1 MSILEQSHGLRNSIH
16 LYSFMSSLVYIYIYI
31 YTKILELATVYIH
44 EQVTD
49 QIFCH
54 EAFTFSIVIIYIYIY
69 TYIRMAVANKVLY
82 CGYIYI
88 YIY

>member
-1 MSILEQSHGLRNSIH
+1 M
-16 LYSFMSSLVYIYIYI
+16 
-31 YTKILELATVYIH
+31 ATVHIH

-69 TYIRMAVANKVLY
+69 TYIRMAVRSSIVV
-82 CGYIYI
+82 IYI
-88 YIY
+88 LGGFNVFGVMYINLNPKELVVASEF

>member
-1 MSILEQSHGLRNSIH
+1 M
-16 LYSFMSSLVYIYIYI
+16 
-31 YTKILELATVYIH
+31 ATVYIH

-69 TYIRMAVANKVLY
+69 IYTYIRMAVANKVLY

-88 YIY
+88 YILGGFNVFGVVYINLNPKVLVVASEF

>member
-1 MSILEQSHGLRNSIH
+1 M
-16 LYSFMSSLVYIYIYI
+16 
-31 YTKILELATVYIH
+31 ATVYIH

-69 TYIRMAVANKVLY
+69 TYIRMVVACKVLY

-88 YIY
+88 LGGFNVFGVVYINLNPKVLAAASEF

>member
-1 MSILEQSHGLRNSIH
+1 M
-16 LYSFMSSLVYIYIYI
+16 
-31 YTKILELATVYIH
+31 YIH

-69 TYIRMAVANKVLY
+69 MAVRSSIVV
-82 CGYIYI
+82 IYI
-88 YIY
+88 LGGFNVFGVMYINLNPKELVVASEF